1 MVTIQFHK
9 KKLMKKQIKII
20 LISITVVFASFL
32 SFSFTDN
39 YFEIAKNLD
48 IFTSLYKELN
58 TYYVDETDP
67 GKLMKKGID
76 AMLKSLDPYTTYIPE
91 SEIEDFRF
99 MTTGQYGGIGA
110 IISKRGDYVYVS
122 EPYENFP
129 AQKAGL
135 MAGDKILEINGVS
148 AKGKTTEEVSKI
160 LKGQPNTAVTLL
172 MERKKLGTPFEVS
185 FNREKVTVKSVPYFG
200 FLSDGIGYIKLRSF
214 TRNCSKDIKDALVKL
229 KNQQELKGII
239 LDLRGNPG
247 GLLNE
252 SVNISNIFV
261 QRGEEI
267 VSTRGKMKEWEK
279 RYIATQKAED
289 TETPLVILINQS
301 SASASE
307 IVSGVMQDLD
317 RGVVIGK
324 KSFGKGLV
332 QQSRKLSYNT
342 QLKVT
347 IAKYY
352 TPSGRC
358 IQALDYSNRN
368 DDGSVGKIEDSLKT
382 AFKTKNGRTVYDGG
396 GIEPDIKV
404 EQASIS
410 NITIS
415 LLKKRLI
422 FDFATDFRFSNENIL
437 SAEKF
442 EFTDDN
448 FTEFKDFLYDKE
460 YEYTTE
466 TEDAIEELKEIAE
479 DELYFKNISDEYN
492 TLVAKLETNKKDDLN
507 KFKDEIKEILTSEI
521 VSRYYYQKGRI
532 VANLQ
537 FDNEV
542 KEAIKVLRNS
552 NLYNSILAG
561 NEQ

>member
-122 EPYENFP
+122 EPYESFP

-279 RYIATQKAED
+279 IYIATQKAED

-507 KFKDEIKEILTSEI
+507 KFKDEIKELLTSEI

>member
-1 MVTIQFHK
+1 
-9 KKLMKKQIKII
+9 MKKQIKII

-122 EPYENFP
+122 EPYESFP

-279 RYIATQKAED
+279 IYIATQKAED

-492 TLVAKLETNKKDDLN
+492 ILVAKLETNKKDDLN

-532 VANLQ
+532 IANLQ

-542 KEAIKVLRNS
+542 KEAIRVLNNS
-552 NLYNSILAG
+552 SQYNSILAG
-561 NEQ
+561 NE

>member
-1 MVTIQFHK
+1 
-9 KKLMKKQIKII
+9 MKKQIKII

-172 MERKKLGTPFEVS
+172 MERKNLETPFEVS

-214 TRNCSKDIKDALVKL
+214 TRNCSKDIKDALVEL

-492 TLVAKLETNKKDDLN
+492 ILVAKLETNKKDDLN

>member
-1 MVTIQFHK
+1 
-9 KKLMKKQIKII
+9 MKRKIKII
-20 LISITVVFASFL
+20 LVAISVFLGSLISI
-32 SFSFTDN
+32 SFTDN

-110 IISKRGDYVYVS
+110 IITKRGDYVYIN
-122 EPYENFP
+122 EPYEGFP
-129 AQKAGL
+129 AQKSGL

-160 LKGQPNTAVTLL
+160 LKGQPNTSVTMLI
-172 MERKKLGTPFEVS
+172 ERKNLDTPFDVT
-185 FNREKVTVKSVPYFG
+185 FNREKVTVKSIPYTG
-200 FLSDGIGYIKLRSF
+200 FIDDGIGYIKLRSF
-214 TRNCSKDIKDALVKL
+214 TRNCGSEIKEAL
-229 KNQQELKGII
+229 KNLKSQQKLDGLV

-252 SVNISNIFV
+252 AVNISNIFID
-261 QRGEEI
+261 RGEEI
-267 VSTRGKMKEWEK
+267 VSTKGKIKEWEK
-279 RYIATQKAED
+279 VYKATNRAED
-289 TETPLVILINQS
+289 METPLVVLINQS

-307 IVSGVMQDLD
+307 IVAGVMQDLD
-317 RGVVIGK
+317 RGIVIGN

-352 TPSGRC
+352 IPSGRC

-368 DDGSVGKIEDSLKT
+368 DDGSVGEIPDSLKT

-396 GIEPDIKV
+396 GIEPDINV
-404 EQASIS
+404 EQETMSSI
-410 NITIS
+410 IIS
-415 LLKKRLI
+415 LIRERLI
-422 FDFATDFRFSNENIL
+422 FDYATEYRFANDSIDEAIDFLFS
-437 SAEKF
+437 
-442 EFTDDN
+442 D
-448 FTEFKDFLYDKE
+448 KDFEDFERFLSDKE
-460 YEYTTE
+460 YEYTTQ
-466 TEDAIEELKEIAE
+466 TEEKIRELKRVAEEELYYTE
-479 DELYFKNISDEYN
+479 ISDEYN
-492 TLVAKLETNKKDDLN
+492 ELIMKLEEKKKDDLN
-507 KFKDEIKEILTSEI
+507 KFKDEIKAIIASEI

-532 VANLQ
+532 IANLKY
-537 FDNEV
+537 DDDI
-542 KEAIKVLRNS
+542 KAAINILKN
-552 NLYNSILAG
+552 NNKYNSILNG
-561 NEQ
+561 I

>member
-1 MVTIQFHK
+1 MK
-9 KKLMKKQIKII
+9 KKIKITI
-20 LISITVVFASFL
+20 LAISVFIASFL
-32 SFSFTDN
+32 SVSFTDN

-110 IISKRGDYVYVS
+110 LITKRGDYVFIS
-122 EPYENFP
+122 EPYEGFP
-129 AQKAGL
+129 AHKAGL

-148 AKGKTTEEVSKI
+148 AKGKTTEEVSKV
-160 LKGQPNTAVTLL
+160 LKGQPNTSVTLL
-172 MERKKLGTPFEVS
+172 MERKSQDKPFEVS
-185 FNREKVTVKSVPYFG
+185 FDREKVTVKSVPYSG
-200 FLSDGIGYIKLRSF
+200 FVAEGIGYIKLRSF
-214 TRNCSKDIKDALVKL
+214 TRDCSKDIKKALANL
-229 KNQQELKGII
+229 KKEQELKGLI
-239 LDLRGNPG
+239 LDLRSNPG

-252 SVNISNIFV
+252 SVNIANIFV
-261 QRGEEI
+261 QRGEEV
-267 VSTRGKMKEWEK
+267 VSTKGKIKEWEK
-279 RYIATQKAED
+279 IYKAVNKAED
-289 TETPLVILINQS
+289 TQTPLVVLINQG

-317 RGVVIGK
+317 RAVIIGN

-352 TPSGRC
+352 IPSGRC

-368 DDGSVGKIEDSLKT
+368 KDGSVGEIPDSLKT
-382 AFKTKNGRTVYDGG
+382 AFKTKNGRIVYDGG
-396 GIEPDIKV
+396 GIEPDIKI
-404 EQASIS
+404 EQEKVG

-415 LLKKRLI
+415 LLRKRLI
-422 FDFATDFRFSNENIL
+422 FDYATDYRFAHDSIIAADKFQFSDENFAEFNSFL
-437 SAEKF
+437 S
-442 EFTDDN
+442 
-448 FTEFKDFLYDKE
+448 DKE

-466 TEDAIEELKEIAE
+466 TEEMVEELKEIAE
-479 DELYFKNISDEYN
+479 EEFYFKEITTEYDA
-492 TLVAKLETNKKDDLN
+492 LIAKLESNKKDDLN
-507 KFKDEIKEILTSEI
+507 KFKSEIKELITSEI

-532 VANLQ
+532 LATLQ
-537 FDNEV
+537 FDKEV
-542 KEAIKVLRNS
+542 KEAIKVLEDKKRYDN
-552 NLYNSILAG
+552 ILAG
-561 NEQ
+561 TYDK

>member
-1 MVTIQFHK
+1 
-9 KKLMKKQIKII
+9 MKKQIKII

-122 EPYENFP
+122 EPYESFP

-279 RYIATQKAED
+279 IYIATQKAED

-507 KFKDEIKEILTSEI
+507 KFKDEIKELLTSEI

>member
-1 MVTIQFHK
+1 MK
-9 KKLMKKQIKII
+9 KKIKITI
-20 LISITVVFASFL
+20 LAISIFIASFL
-32 SFSFTDN
+32 SISFTDN

-110 IISKRGDYVYVS
+110 LITKRGDYVFIS
-122 EPYENFP
+122 EPYEGFP
-129 AQKAGL
+129 AHKAGL

-148 AKGKTTEEVSKI
+148 AKGKTTEEVSKV
-160 LKGQPNTAVTLL
+160 LKGQPNTSVTLL
-172 MERKKLGTPFEVS
+172 MERKNQDKPFEVS
-185 FNREKVTVKSVPYFG
+185 FDREKVTVKSVPYSG
-200 FLSDGIGYIKLRSF
+200 FVAEGIGYIKLRSF
-214 TRNCSKDIKDALVKL
+214 TRDCSKDIKKALANL
-229 KNQQELKGII
+229 KKEQELKGLI
-239 LDLRGNPG
+239 LDLRSNPG

-252 SVNISNIFV
+252 SVNIANIFV
-261 QRGEEI
+261 QRGEEV
-267 VSTRGKMKEWEK
+267 VSTKGKIKEWEK
-279 RYIATQKAED
+279 VYKAVNKAED
-289 TETPLVILINQS
+289 TQTPLVVLINQG

-317 RGVVIGK
+317 RAVIIGN

-352 TPSGRC
+352 IPSGRC

-368 DDGSVGKIEDSLKT
+368 KDGSVGEIPDSLKT
-382 AFKTKNGRTVYDGG
+382 AFKTKNGRIVYDGG
-396 GIEPDIKV
+396 GIEPDIKI
-404 EQASIS
+404 EQEKIG

-415 LLKKRLI
+415 LLRKRLI
-422 FDFATDFRFSNENIL
+422 FDYATDYRFAHDSII
-437 SAEKF
+437 AADKF
-442 EFTDDN
+442 QFTDEN
-448 FTEFKDFLYDKE
+448 FAEFNSFLSDKE

-466 TEDAIEELKEIAE
+466 TEEMVEELKEIAE
-479 DELYFKNISDEYN
+479 EEFYFKEITTEYDA
-492 TLVAKLETNKKDDLN
+492 LIAKLESNKKDDLN
-507 KFKDEIKEILTSEI
+507 KFKSEIKELITSEI

-532 VANLQ
+532 IATLQ
-537 FDNEV
+537 FDKEV
-542 KEAIKVLRNS
+542 KEAIKVLEEKKRYDN
-552 NLYNSILAG
+552 ILTG
-561 NEQ
+561 TSKK

>member
-1 MVTIQFHK
+1 
-9 KKLMKKQIKII
+9 MKKQIKII

-279 RYIATQKAED
+279 IYIATQKAED

-358 IQALDYSNRN
+358 IQALDYSNKN
-368 DDGSVGKIEDSLKT
+368 EDGSVGKVVDSLKT
-382 AFKTKNGRTVYDGG
+382 AFKTNNGRTVYDGG

-404 EQASIS
+404 EQAPIS

-507 KFKDEIKEILTSEI
+507 KFKDEIKELLTSEI

>member
-1 MVTIQFHK
+1 
-9 KKLMKKQIKII
+9 MKKIKIT
-20 LISITVVFASFL
+20 LVAITVIIASFL
-32 SFSFTDN
+32 SVSFTDN
-39 YFEIAKNLD
+39 YFEVAKNLD

-110 IISKRGDYVYVS
+110 IITKRGDYVFIN
-122 EPYENFP
+122 EPYEGFP

-148 AKGKTTEEVSKI
+148 AKGKTTEDVSKV
-160 LKGQPNTAVTLL
+160 LKGQPNTSVTLL
-172 MERKKLGTPFEVS
+172 MERKNQDKPFEVS
-185 FNREKVTVKSVPYFG
+185 FDREKVTVKSVPYSG
-200 FLSDGIGYIKLRSF
+200 FVADGIGYIKLRSF
-214 TRNCSKDIKDALVKL
+214 TRNCGKDIKKALVNL
-229 KNQQELKGII
+229 KKEQELKGLI

-261 QRGEEI
+261 EGGEEI
-267 VSTRGKMKEWEK
+267 VSTKGKIKEWEK
-279 RYIATQKAED
+279 VYKATQKAED
-289 TETPLVILINQS
+289 TKTPLVVLINQS

-317 RGVVIGK
+317 RGVIIGSR
-324 KSFGKGLV
+324 SFGKGLV

-358 IQALDYSNRN
+358 IQARDYSNRN
-368 DDGSVGKIEDSLKT
+368 EDGSVGKIQDSLKT

-396 GIEPDIKV
+396 GIEPDIEV
-404 EQASIS
+404 EQEKIG

-415 LLKKRLI
+415 LIRKRLI
-422 FDFATDFRFSNENIL
+422 FDYATDYRFSHDSIASADKFQFSDENFVDFQSFL
-437 SAEKF
+437 S
-442 EFTDDN
+442 
-448 FTEFKDFLYDKE
+448 DKE

-466 TEDAIEELKEIAE
+466 TEDVVEKLKKIAEEEFYFKEIAT
-479 DELYFKNISDEYN
+479 EYN
-492 TLVAKLETNKKDDLN
+492 ALIAKLEVNKKDDLN
-507 KFKDEIKEILTSEI
+507 KFKSEIKELITSEI

-532 VANLQ
+532 IATLQ
-537 FDNEV
+537 FDKDVE
-542 KEAIKVLRNS
+542 EAIKVLKDKKRYDN
-552 NLYNSILAG
+552 ILAG
-561 NEQ
+561 TSVK

>member
-1 MVTIQFHK
+1 MK
-9 KKLMKKQIKII
+9 KKIKII
-20 LISITVVFASFL
+20 FISIAVVLASFL

-76 AMLKSLDPYTTYIPE
+76 AMLKSLDPYTTYILE

-110 IISKRGDYVYVS
+110 IISKRGDHVYVS
-122 EPYENFP
+122 EPYEGFP

-148 AKGKTTEEVSKI
+148 AKGKTTEDVSKV

-172 MERKKLGTPFEVS
+172 MERKNLETPFEVS
-185 FNREKVTVKSVPYFG
+185 FNREKVTVKSVPYSG
-200 FLSDGIGYIKLRSF
+200 FVSDGIGYIKLRSF
-214 TRNCSKDIKDALVKL
+214 TRNCSKDIKDALLEL
-229 KNQQELKGII
+229 KTQQEVKGLI
-239 LDLRGNPG
+239 LDLRSNPG

-252 SVNISNIFV
+252 SVKISNLFV
-261 QRGEEI
+261 ERGEEI
-267 VSTRGKMKEWEK
+267 VSTKGKIKEWEK
-279 RYIATQKAED
+279 VYTATQKAED
-289 TETPLVILINQS
+289 TKTPLVVLINQN

-324 KSFGKGLV
+324 RSFGKGLV

-368 DDGSVGKIEDSLKT
+368 EDGSVGKVVDSLKT
-382 AFKTKNGRTVYDGG
+382 AFKTNNGRTVYDGG

-404 EQASIS
+404 EQIPIS

-422 FDFATDFRFSNENIL
+422 FDFATDYRYSHENIL
-437 SAEKF
+437 SAEEF

-448 FTEFKDFLYDKE
+448 FTEFKDFLSDKE

-466 TEDAIEELKEIAE
+466 TEDAVEELKEIAE
-479 DELYFKNISDEYN
+479 DELYFENISNEYN
-492 TLVAKLETNKKDDLN
+492 TLVAKLETDKKDDLN
-507 KFKDEIKEILTSEI
+507 KFKDEIKELLTSEI
-521 VSRYYYQKGRI
+521 ASRYYYQKGRI
-532 VANLQ
+532 IANLQ

-542 KEAIKVLRNS
+542 KEAIKVLNNIS
-552 NLYNSILAG
+552 LYNSILAG
-561 NEQ
+561 NE

>member
-1 MVTIQFHK
+1 MK
-9 KKLMKKQIKII
+9 KKIKII
-20 LISITVVFASFL
+20 FISIAVVLASFL

-39 YFEIAKNLD
+39 YFEIAKNID

-122 EPYENFP
+122 EPYEGFP

-148 AKGKTTEEVSKI
+148 AKRKTTEEVSKV

-172 MERKKLGTPFEVS
+172 VERKNLETPFEVS
-185 FNREKVTVKSVPYFG
+185 FNREKVTVKSVPYSG
-200 FLSDGIGYIKLRSF
+200 FVSEGIGYIKLRSF
-214 TRNCSKDIKDALVKL
+214 TRNCSKDIKDALLEL
-229 KNQQELKGII
+229 KTQQEVKGLI
-239 LDLRGNPG
+239 LDLRNNPG

-252 SVNISNIFV
+252 SVKISNLFV
-261 QRGEEI
+261 ERGEEI
-267 VSTRGKMKEWEK
+267 VSTKGKIKEWEK
-279 RYIATQKAED
+279 VYTATQKAED
-289 TETPLVILINQS
+289 TKTPLVVLINQT

-324 KSFGKGLV
+324 RSFGKGLV

-368 DDGSVGKIEDSLKT
+368 DDGSVGKVEDSLRT

-404 EQASIS
+404 EQTPIS

-422 FDFATDFRFSNENIL
+422 FDFATDFRFSNENTL
-437 SAEKF
+437 PAEKF

-448 FTEFKDFLYDKE
+448 FAEFKDFLFDKE
-460 YEYTTE
+460 YEYTTG

-479 DELYFKNISDEYN
+479 NELYFENISEEYN
-492 TLVAKLETNKKDDLN
+492 TLVAKLEMNKKDDLN
-507 KFKDEIKEILTSEI
+507 KFKDEIQELLTSEI
-521 VSRYYYQKGRI
+521 ASRYYYQKGRI
-532 VANLQ
+532 IANLQ

-542 KEAIKVLRNS
+542 KEAIKVLNNIS
-552 NLYNSILAG
+552 LYNSILAG

>member
-1 MVTIQFHK
+1 
-9 KKLMKKQIKII
+9 MKKQIKII

-279 RYIATQKAED
+279 IYIATQKAED

-368 DDGSVGKIEDSLKT
+368 EDGSIGKVVDSLKT
-382 AFKTKNGRTVYDGG
+382 AFKTNNGRTVYDGG

-404 EQASIS
+404 EQAPIS

-437 SAEKF
+437 SAEEF
-442 EFTDDN
+442 EFSDDN
-448 FTEFKDFLYDKE
+448 FTEFKDFLSDKE

-507 KFKDEIKEILTSEI
+507 KFKDEIKELLTSEI